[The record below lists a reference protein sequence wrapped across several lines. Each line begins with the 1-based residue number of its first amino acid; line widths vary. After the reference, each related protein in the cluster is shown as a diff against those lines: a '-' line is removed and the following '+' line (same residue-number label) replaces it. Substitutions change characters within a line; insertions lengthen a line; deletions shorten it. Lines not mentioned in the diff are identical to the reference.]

1 MIQWIVIAILAC
13 LVMILKDIEDI
24 KYVYVKK
31 IPNFFRVLSEFLLKY
46 VLFVESYVFS
56 YATSQQKSVRLVE
69 TKDSVIH
76 VVGYFGRP

>member
-24 KYVYVKK
+24 KYVHVKK